1 MRREE
6 AAEADWPAFGQPL
19 ERPSL
24 SRSPE
29 HGARVPA
36 RPASL
41 RGHMAPLRALLSC
54 LLPLHCALC
63 DAAGSPTPGACGSE
77 AQERVGPGVPAGQS
91 GRTVRVDPGS
101 FGAGGRRCAHW
112 G

>member
-1 MRREE
+1 MNREV
-6 AAEADWPAFGQPL
+6 AAEANRPAFGQPRD
-19 ERPSL
+19 RPSL
-24 SRSPE
+24 SRILE
-29 HGARVPA
+29 RGARVPA

-63 DAAGSPTPGACGSE
+63 DAAGSPTPGACGPE
-77 AQERVGPGVPAGQS
+77 AQERVGRGVPAGRS
-91 GRTVRVDPGS
+91 GRKAPVDPGS
-101 FGAGGRRCAHW
+101 VRAGGRRCAHW